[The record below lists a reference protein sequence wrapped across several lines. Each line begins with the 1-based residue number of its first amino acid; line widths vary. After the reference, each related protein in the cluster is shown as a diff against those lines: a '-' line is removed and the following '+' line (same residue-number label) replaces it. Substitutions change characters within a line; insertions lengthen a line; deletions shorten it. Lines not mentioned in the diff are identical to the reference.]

1 MVVNPASD
9 NKDEAKELIL
19 SATSDEAAMK
29 DYAVKKPEY
38 VNNSK
43 VMDELIAGDTVF
55 NEDISGIFVD
65 KQNYFKALADNA
77 KKINFN
83 GLITPYDSTLKGCF
97 QNAVKDKY
105 LDGGATWEETV
116 DEFLNKAAEA
126 APDLDVD

>member
-1 MVVNPASD
+1 M
-9 NKDEAKELIL
+9 KE
-19 SATSDEAAMK
+19 
-29 DYAVKKPEY
+29 YAVKKPEY

-43 VMDELIAGDTVF
+43 VMDDLIASDTVF
-55 NEDISGIFVD
+55 NEKITGNFVD

-105 LDGGATWEETV
+105 LEGATWDETV
-116 DEFLNKAAEA
+116 EEFLDKAAEA